1 MPLFG
6 GHKHD
11 KKHNTLHKD
20 EQLATGTG
28 AAGGLNNSTAGSGA
42 YAAES
47 NVPPSGGHSAH
58 HHHQGMNNQ
67 QQGYPNQTNANDYGN
82 SGMNTQPGMGGTGN
96 NGYNDHS
103 GNQPNIPPSSHLN
116 ASGGTGHSTT
126 GKVEKAIGS
135 AVGSN
140 ALKAKGMQKELE
152 ANALKT
158 QSSELAEAERLEKE
172 ALLRRERA
180 VAHGAHPD
188 NRHLG
193 GSDSQNT
200 MLN

>member
-20 EQLATGTG
+20 EQMATGTG
-28 AAGGLNNSTAGSGA
+28 AAGGLNNSTTGSGA

-67 QQGYPNQTNANDYGN
+67 QQGYPNQTIANDYGN
-82 SGMNTQPGMGGTGN
+82 SGMNTQPGMRATGN
-96 NGYNDHS
+96 NDYNDYS
-103 GNQPNIPPSSHLN
+103 GNQTNIPPSSHLN
-116 ASGGTGHSTT
+116 ASGGAGHSTT

-193 GSDSQNT
+193 GTDSQNT